1 MRKRRKDYKASA
13 MLEIYREECQNAVK
27 NRIRL
32 RVFGVVDLGACFD
45 GILTF
50 LDSYW
55 AWLYAGKRN
64 GVVEQ

>member
-1 MRKRRKDYKASA
+1 